1 MDREFK
7 TIHTFQRG
15 FHIFRFLINLD
26 LIGYF
31 WQALGFQ
38 RKMLLRLS
46 HIDLRLLK
54 CLKLNL
60 HHFLK
65 NLKIYHDLSAP
76 EFKFYSLYLNTSLL
90 NYFNYYIIK
99 NWKNFDEN

>member
-7 TIHTFQRG
+7 TIHTFQTV
-15 FHIFRFLINLD
+15 FHIFRFLISLH
-26 LIGYF
+26 LIDYF
-31 WQALGFQ
+31 WQALEFQ

-65 NLKIYHDLSAP
+65 NLRIYHDLWAL
-76 EFKFYSLYLNTSLL
+76 EFIFYSLYLNTTLL
-90 NYFNYYIIK
+90 NYVNYYIIIK
-99 NWKNFDEN
+99 W